1 MALEALSAL
10 RAFGGLGAG
19 DAMWQKG
26 RTVTKE
32 RQALNQYYEDMATE
46 GRAGLKAARD
56 VSKRQGLG
64 RFIGGVGGG
73 ILGFLGGG
81 IAGATAGAGFGSK
94 WGQEFGRKT
103 GGGVGRITR
112 GAAGM
117 EDAPGGL
124 FLSGRRREAGES
136 HKKLMQQLTGT
147 VSAGREA
154 VKGRALQDALTAFS
168 LSGGVGALEN
178 IGAGEAGWGSLFQ
191 RPDVSGIFGAT
202 TGSVDPLDLART
214 EGAAL
219 YDGGA
224 TASIAPP
231 TAGPSSMAVAPS
243 AAGSSTGPWNT
254 LRPAPTPPG
263 WNINQP
269 IAPAIPGWG
278 DINVTPSSYRYM
290 PHTPQRQGGLGSL
303 FGLLGR

>member
-19 DAMWQKG
+19 EAMWQKG

-56 VSKRQGLG
+56 VAKRQGIG

-73 ILGFLGGG
+73 ILGFLVGG
-81 IAGATAGAGFGSK
+81 IGGATAGAGFGSK

-136 HKKLMQQLTGT
+136 QKRLMEQLRGT
-147 VSAGREA
+147 VGAGREA
-154 VKGRALQDALTAFS
+154 VKGRALQDALTAFGMT
-168 LSGGVGALEN
+168 GGWGKVADIAKGAIN
-178 IGAGEAGWGSLFQ
+178 PVTGTPTGVGSLFAKPGGLEAVA
-191 RPDVSGIFGAT
+191 RPDIGMDMGLQEAEASLGQAFMPASG
-202 TGSVDPLDLART
+202 P
-214 EGAAL
+214 
-219 YDGGA
+219 
-224 TASIAPP
+224 
-231 TAGPSSMAVAPS
+231 
-243 AAGSSTGPWNT
+243 
-254 LRPAPTPPG
+254 
-263 WNINQP
+263 
-269 IAPAIPGWG
+269 
-278 DINVTPSSYRYM
+278 
-290 PHTPQRQGGLGSL
+290 GGLPIRKLGTAAYQSPASQISRRAFGGGMDDYLLSGQIGSNVRAQ
-303 FGLLGR
+303 FGLGNFFSRMASQYPLVY